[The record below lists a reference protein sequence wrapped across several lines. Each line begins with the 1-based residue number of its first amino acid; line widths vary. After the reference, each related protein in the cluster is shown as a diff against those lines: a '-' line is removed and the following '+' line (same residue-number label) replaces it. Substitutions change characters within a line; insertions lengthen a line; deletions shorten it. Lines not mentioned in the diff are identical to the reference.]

1 MKAWIGKDSFA
12 GSIISSAWESPTRYQ
27 MRFTGNCV
35 KLWLHEIWPVRKCWW
50 TSCALG
56 FISISCGGVSGVD
69 PITSLQWITD
79 ESNLQSF
86 ASLSQENVIITADIY
101 YNESLLSLPNGEQ
114 LQTALVFLPIQ
125 TTRSKFCYNLPN
137 WFNATEGS
145 QNYLLRA
152 MFPSQNLTVNGT
164 ALSGYTTRFYLTV
177 DSTYITTIELLPSIP
192 QTIELV
198 VSSLDDKFYVCLVPL
213 EDKSSMPAISTL
225 ELRPYYPDTYGRSG
239 QSKDKQQSSYL
250 MLVDRFDFGGILDFE
265 SPPLR
270 WTCEW

>member
-1 MKAWIGKDSFA
+1 
-12 GSIISSAWESPTRYQ
+12 
-27 MRFTGNCV
+27 
-35 KLWLHEIWPVRKCWW
+35 
-50 TSCALG
+50 
-56 FISISCGGVSGVD
+56 
-69 PITSLQWITD
+69 
-79 ESNLQSF
+79 
-86 ASLSQENVIITADIY
+86 
-101 YNESLLSLPNGEQ
+101 
-114 LQTALVFLPIQ
+114 
-125 TTRSKFCYNLPN
+125 
-137 WFNATEGS
+137 
-145 QNYLLRA
+145 

-270 WTCEW
+270 YPADPFDRIWSSPRIPEGAQFEAYNRTEDANLGFGGTNIRFPIAVMRSIWRGKNLSSTMNFEVNVKSARALRPLPTFWFQMLCSNVVFGDVNPHQSVRLIDGDGAWVWGAFEVPGSPGFIQPRFMVSLQRWQ